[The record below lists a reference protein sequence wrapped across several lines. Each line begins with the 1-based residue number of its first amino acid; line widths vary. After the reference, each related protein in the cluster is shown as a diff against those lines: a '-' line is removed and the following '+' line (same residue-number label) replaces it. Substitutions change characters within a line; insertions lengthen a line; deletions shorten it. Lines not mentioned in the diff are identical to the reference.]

1 MNNWRKKSERG
12 AMEKQNVLEFKDVP
26 QVAMDAMND
35 VHREELNIVNYLH
48 GAILDNDL
56 AKITQ
61 LCQQWLEH
69 TKAHFDRE
77 NAMMEKYGFP
87 AYHCHHGEHVEALQG
102 LESIINNWKDSNNLD
117 KLATYVRDIW
127 PKWYVTHISTMDMVT
142 SAFIKQRLLQE

>member
-1 MNNWRKKSERG
+1 
-12 AMEKQNVLEFKDVP
+12 MEKQNALEFKDVP

-35 VHREELNIVNYLH
+35 VHHEELNIVNHLNI
-48 GAILDNDL
+48 AILDDDS

-61 LCQQWLEH
+61 MCEQWLEH
-69 TKAHFDRE
+69 TIAHFDRE

-102 LESIINNWKDSNNLD
+102 LESVINNWKNGNDLG
-117 KLATYVRDIW
+117 KLATYVRDAW

-142 SAFIKQRLLQE
+142 SAFIKQSISKE